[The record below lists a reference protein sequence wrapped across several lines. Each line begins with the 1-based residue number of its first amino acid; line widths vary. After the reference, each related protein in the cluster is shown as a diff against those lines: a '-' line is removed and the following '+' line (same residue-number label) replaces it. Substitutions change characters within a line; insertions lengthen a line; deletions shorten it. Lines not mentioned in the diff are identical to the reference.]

1 MQGRKEN
8 EEKMGKKI
16 KKELEIC
23 PDYMTKYY
31 YSLNGKSYTTQKMYV
46 YYVLD
51 FISFLEKEFLVNVKK
66 VDSFKEV
73 NAGMIDY
80 YMSTLNSTGESVRR
94 CRLYGIKSFFTF
106 LFKNKLIDENPCND
120 VEVPKDRK
128 ERKVTALNKKEIN
141 VVKESIVNG
150 AGSELAQERQKEW
163 VNRDYAIIMLAISL
177 GLRVT
182 SITEINVEDID
193 FEAREITVTEKNN
206 KTRTIEFGEKLKDV
220 LDHWIIDRQRMLK
233 IKGKECNALFISN
246 RMRRI
251 SVEAI
256 RVLVNKYTGGVD
268 KHISPHKL
276 RATCATMLYGATKD
290 LELTRRMLGHNN
302 PRTTERY
309 IGIDEEEKTR
319 AITAMEDNLF

>member
-8 EEKMGKKI
+8 EEKMDKKI
-16 KKELEIC
+16 KKELEAC

-51 FISFLEKEFLVNVKK
+51 FISFLEKEFLVDIKK
-66 VDSFKEV
+66 VNSFREV

-80 YMSTLNSTGESVRR
+80 YMSTLSNTGESVRR
-94 CRLYGIKSFFTF
+94 CRLYGIKSFFAF
-106 LFKNKLIDENPCND
+106 LLKNKLINENPCND

-141 VVKESIVNG
+141 IVKKSIVNG
-150 AGSELAQERQKEW
+150 AGSKLAQERQKEW

-206 KTRTIEFGEKLKDV
+206 KTRTIEFGEKLKEV
-220 LDHWIIDRQRMLK
+220 LDHWMVDRQRMLT

-246 RMRRI
+246 RMHRI

-319 AITAMEDNLF
+319 AITAMEGNLF